1 MGAKEKVRETVEES
15 EKEKEKE
22 KEYDTLANR
31 LLANDPLSPSTPP
44 IRYDP
49 AALEVE
55 LEVEVEGVSGE
66 LYAMKPSRRSID
78 TIGEERIVGLS
89 GIKDPIAG
97 TQTGPTP
104 IITAAD
110 SMSPSAAASTSALLP
125 PLYPLQYS
133 AESKGGIVTV
143 QLEKSARA
151 GINDLTPFAL
161 DADSDL
167 VSGSILEEIDASM
180 TLTGVSDSSPS
191 LYSSDLPLTSSTSYG
206 GLVEGKE
213 VEVEEEGEKEEEE
226 EVEGVDAVRGVEM
239 EGQISSSRRNYSYSD
254 EELDEEDDID
264 LIALAPSSPL
274 DKKKAG
280 QASRDFPYHP
290 AFQPVFSVVE
300 KDKSEDFTPD
310 SYYDQFKNEKQF
322 FLQDQDQG
330 LTTPTPQQKQTSNI
344 DADADADDA
353 ADGYYRSSSSNSNKG
368 VESAAPED
376 VRRLMRELR
385 EEAVF
390 RDIDMSHRRGIMER
404 IWEEIKDAEAVTV
417 SSLSDWMEDK
427 EDEEDVDEEEEEDGD
442 VTDDEEGIQAD

>member
-1 MGAKEKVRETVEES
+1 MGAKEKVRDTVNES
-15 EKEKEKE
+15 EKEIEKGKEKE
-22 KEYDTLANR
+22 ESDTLANR
-31 LLANDPLSPSTPP
+31 LLANDQLYPLTQP
-44 IRYDP
+44 IRYASP

-55 LEVEVEGVSGE
+55 VEAVSGD

-78 TIGEERIVGLS
+78 MIGEERIVGLS
-89 GIKDPIAG
+89 GIMDSIARS
-97 TQTGPTP
+97 QTETVPTP

-110 SMSPSAAASTSALLP
+110 SIITSPSATASTSALLP
-125 PLYPLQYS
+125 PPYPLQYS
-133 AESKGGIVTV
+133 AESKQGTATV
-143 QLEKSARA
+143 QLDKSARA
-151 GINDLTPFAL
+151 GTNALTPFGL
-161 DADSDL
+161 DAESDL
-167 VSGSILEEIDASM
+167 VSRSILEEIDASM

-191 LYSSDLPLTSSTSYG
+191 FYSSDLQLTSSTSNG
-206 GLVEGKE
+206 GLVEEKE
-213 VEVEEEGEKEEEE
+213 EEEEGEEEE
-226 EVEGVDAVRGVEM
+226 EVEGVDALKRVEM
-239 EGQISSSRRNYSYSD
+239 EGQVEVSSARRNYSYSD

-264 LIALAPSSPL
+264 FIALAPSIPL

-322 FLQDQDQG
+322 FLQAQG
-330 LTTPTPQQKQTSNI
+330 LTTPTPQQIQTSNI
-344 DADADADDA
+344 DAADD
-353 ADGYYRSSSSNSNKG
+353 ADGYYRSSNSNSNKG
-368 VESAAPED
+368 VESTAPED

-427 EDEEDVDEEEEEDGD
+427 EDEEDEDEEEDGNE
-442 VTDDEEGIQAD
+442 TDDEEDIQAD